1 MTDWPRFLPSL
12 MASKAL
18 AGAALGLCVFLVVL
32 TLLLDANGPARRTL
46 DAYTGYLDKKLKNLM
61 LRPIGQK
68 IAIAQILGLL
78 LLGGATL
85 LVRVP
90 YAEILALLG
99 TAGPVFHLERQ
110 RRKRVAEIE
119 RQLDNF
125 MLALASA
132 LKSIPSVNAAF
143 QSVAETAQ
151 GPIREEIELCNRE
164 MRVGSTLEEAL
175 AHMAERVGSS
185 RLDSALSAVV
195 IGRQLG
201 GNLTRVLENTA
212 GSVREM
218 SRLEG
223 VLRTKTSEAK
233 MQLWVIGLAPFALVV
248 CLSVMSPGY
257 FEPLQASSRGYTVG
271 AAAIGSWLLALF
283 LARKVLSVSM

>member
-1 MTDWPRFLPSL
+1 MDWRALLPSL
-12 MASKAL
+12 TLSKTL
-18 AGAALGLCVFLVVL
+18 AAAALGVSVFLLVL
-32 TLLLDANGPARRTL
+32 TLLLDASGPARRAW
-46 DAYTGYLDKKLKNLM
+46 DGYTGLLDKKLKLLL

-68 IAIAQILGLL
+68 IAIGQIVGLL
-78 LLGGATL
+78 ALGGASL
-85 LVRVP
+85 LFRVP
-90 YAEILALLG
+90 HAEVLALLLA
-99 TAGPVFHLERQ
+99 AGPVLHLERR

-119 RQLDNF
+119 RQLDSF

-175 AHMAERVGSS
+175 VHMAERVGSS
-185 RLDSALSAVV
+185 RLDSALSAIV

-248 CLSVMSPGY
+248 CLSIMSPGY
-257 FEPLQASSRGYTVG
+257 FEPLQASSRGYTVAFG
-271 AAAIGSWLLALF
+271 AVGSWLLALF